1 MILSSDPVGR
11 ARAAPGRRAR
21 HAAAMPHFSYEN
33 LNLVAGFLGTSK
45 RPPLWVLGTG
55 IGRATVA
62 RPISVPRTQRG
73 ALAMWAEKRLAC
85 QASGR
90 PHETRLATLDVS
102 WWTKPA
108 TAASPHLDSVKVDI
122 LQHLIEPRNV
132 DRRQLVPALPLR
144 TCRV

>member
-1 MILSSDPVGR
+1 MIEID
-11 ARAAPGRRAR
+11 
-21 HAAAMPHFSYEN
+21 
-33 LNLVAGFLGTSK
+33 VAITVSQLQALIKETLCG
-45 RPPLWVLGTG
+45 RPPDPSCLNTKRYKPDVMRRHSRSALNRL
-55 IGRATVA
+55 IPR
-62 RPISVPRTQRG
+62 VPLLRLD
-73 ALAMWAEKRLAC
+73 AHFEKRLAR

-144 TCRV
+144 TCRI

>member
-1 MILSSDPVGR
+1 MMLKYCVDRVIFFLMGFNR
-11 ARAAPGRRAR
+11 
-21 HAAAMPHFSYEN
+21 
-33 LNLVAGFLGTSK
+33 VAGYAVGG
-45 RPPLWVLGTG
+45 PH
-55 IGRATVA
+55 
-62 RPISVPRTQRG
+62 PISGSRLHSG
-73 ALAMWAEKRLAC
+73 ALAIWAEKRLAC
-85 QASGR
+85 QGSGR

-122 LQHLIEPRNV
+122 VQHLIEPRNV

>member
-1 MILSSDPVGR
+1 MGSRDGDRSGADPI
-11 ARAAPGRRAR
+11 P
-21 HAAAMPHFSYEN
+21 
-33 LNLVAGFLGTSK
+33 
-45 RPPLWVLGTG
+45 
-55 IGRATVA
+55 
-62 RPISVPRTQRG
+62 VPRTQRG
-73 ALAMWAEKRLAC
+73 ALAIWAEKRLAC

-108 TAASPHLDSVKVDI
+108 AAASPHLDSVKVDI

>member
-1 MILSSDPVGR
+1 MQ
-11 ARAAPGRRAR
+11 ARDGNRSGAD
-21 HAAAMPHFSYEN
+21 
-33 LNLVAGFLGTSK
+33 
-45 RPPLWVLGTG
+45 
-55 IGRATVA
+55 
-62 RPISVPRTQRG
+62 PISGPSLHNG
-73 ALAMWAEKRLAC
+73 ALAIWAEKRLAC

-102 WWTKPA
+102 WWTKAA

-144 TCRV
+144 MCRV

>member
-1 MILSSDPVGR
+1 
-11 ARAAPGRRAR
+11 
-21 HAAAMPHFSYEN
+21 MPHFSYEN

-45 RPPLWVLGTG
+45 RPPLCNLGTG

-62 RPISVPRTQRG
+62 DPISGSRLHSG
-73 ALAMWAEKRLAC
+73 ALAIWAEKRLAC

-102 WWTKPA
+102 WWTKAA

-122 LQHLIEPRNV
+122 VQHLIEPRNV

>member
-1 MILSSDPVGR
+1 
-11 ARAAPGRRAR
+11 
-21 HAAAMPHFSYEN
+21 MPHFSYEN

-55 IGRATVA
+55 IGRAPGA
-62 RPISVPRTQRG
+62 DPIPVPRTHSG
-73 ALAMWAEKRLAC
+73 ALAIWAETRLAC

-108 TAASPHLDSVKVDI
+108 AAASPHLDSVKVDI
-122 LQHLIEPRNV
+122 VQHLIEPRNV

>member
-1 MILSSDPVGR
+1 
-11 ARAAPGRRAR
+11 
-21 HAAAMPHFSYEN
+21 MPHIAPVILKRRGGFS
-33 LNLVAGFLGTSK
+33 GTSK
-45 RPPLWVLGTG
+45 RPPLWVLGPETAMG
-55 IGRATVA
+55 GP
-62 RPISVPRTQRG
+62 PIVISGPRTHSG
-73 ALAMWAEKRLAC
+73 ALALWAEKRLAC

>member
-1 MILSSDPVGR
+1 MRAGR
-11 ARAAPGRRAR
+11 PS
-21 HAAAMPHFSYEN
+21 AAMPHFSYEN

-45 RPPLWVLGTG
+45 RPPLCNLGTG
-55 IGRATVA
+55 IGRAPGA
-62 RPISVPRTQRG
+62 DPISGSRLHSG
-73 ALAMWAEKRLAC
+73 ALAIWAEKRLAC
-85 QASGR
+85 QGSGR